1 MHDTIEIEQKVLAL
15 IIAEPS
21 LYYEYN
27 DRLYIDLFSDI
38 QHKLVFEKTTEI
50 YKDGDVPDI
59 IKLSKKL
66 QWTGKEM
73 SDLVDIVDIGFNYID
88 VDFAIS
94 TLKEAADLRRL
105 NSLTLNMHSRIQENL
120 STEKITSFLEDE
132 LNKIRQDHK
141 DTTPTFKALLSDTL
155 EDITNRMQSDGTT
168 GITSGFA
175 SIDRFTGG
183 WQETDLIILG
193 GASSMGKT
201 SFALA
206 LAHNSAKAGVSTL
219 IFSYEMSG
227 KQLLSRLI
235 SSETDINNKYIQQG
249 ALSKENYNQINTAIG
264 KLEKLPLNID
274 ECKKTSLTYLINKI
288 KKYVMTHDVKIVFID
303 YLQLIS
309 SYSKA
314 GTREQEVSKVVRSL
328 KNTARQLDIT
338 IVALS
343 QLNRGVMNRTDARP
357 TMSDLRESG
366 EIEQAA
372 DVVAFVYRAEYYG
385 ITQDEK
391 GEDTRGTADIIFAKG
406 RNIGIGTVRLRFKS
420 NLTKF
425 TEYEQDF

>member
-1 MHDTIEIEQKVLAL
+1 MHDNTEIEQKVLAL
-15 IIAEPS
+15 IISEPN
-21 LYYEYN
+21 LYYEHN
-27 DRLYIDLFSDI
+27 DRLYTDLFADL
-38 QHKLVFEKTTEI
+38 QHKLVYEKTNEI
-50 YKDGDVPDI
+50 YNEGDVPDI

-66 QWTGKEM
+66 QWTGQEM
-73 SDLVDIVDIGFNYID
+73 SDLVDIIDIGTTYID
-88 VDFAIS
+88 LDFAIN

-120 STEKITSFLEDE
+120 PTETITSFLEEE
-132 LNKIRQDHK
+132 LNKIRQDHT
-141 DTTPTFKALLSDTL
+141 DNTPTFQNLLNDTL

-175 SIDRFTGG
+175 SVDRFTGG
-183 WQETDLIILG
+183 WQSTDLIILG

-206 LAHNSAKAGVSTL
+206 LAHNAAKAGVSTL

-235 SSETDINNKYIQQG
+235 SSETAINNKYIQQG
-249 ALSKENYNQINTAIG
+249 ALSKENYNAINIAIG
-264 KLEKLPLNID
+264 QLEKLPLNID
-274 ECKKTSLTYLINKI
+274 ECKKTSLTYLVNKI
-288 KKYVMTHDVKIVFID
+288 KKYVMTHQVQIVFVD

-314 GTREQEVSKVVRSL
+314 GTREQEVSKVVRTL
-328 KNTARQLDIT
+328 KNIARQLDIT
-338 IVALS
+338 IIALS

-391 GEDTRGTADIIFAKG
+391 GLDTRGTADIIFAKG

>member
-1 MHDTIEIEQKVLAL
+1 MGHFANHVFAFAFSRHIFRRNDCNTCRSNIFNIYTHYSQNYIMHDTIEIEQKVLAL

-27 DRLYIDLFSDI
+27 DRLYTELFSDI

-88 VDFAIS
+88 IDFAIS

-141 DTTPTFKALLSDTL
+141 DTTPTFQTLLNDTL

-249 ALSKENYNQINTAIG
+249 A
-264 KLEKLPLNID
+264 
-274 ECKKTSLTYLINKI
+274 
-288 KKYVMTHDVKIVFID
+288 V
-303 YLQLIS
+303 
-309 SYSKA
+309 
-314 GTREQEVSKVVRSL
+314 
-328 KNTARQLDIT
+328 
-338 IVALS
+338 
-343 QLNRGVMNRTDARP
+343 
-357 TMSDLRESG
+357 
-366 EIEQAA
+366 
-372 DVVAFVYRAEYYG
+372 
-385 ITQDEK
+385 
-391 GEDTRGTADIIFAKG
+391 
-406 RNIGIGTVRLRFKS
+406 
-420 NLTKF
+420 
-425 TEYEQDF
+425 